1 MFYILG
7 LNMNEGVE
15 DDLILFGD
23 LFFFSLLMLLL
34 LIGWLVLFVLVV
46 GVVPFYFLF
55 ISMKV
60 LLMLFLFFRKW
71 GKKMKNLSGEDEEN
85 KSSFSPMPK

>member
-1 MFYILG
+1 
-7 LNMNEGVE
+7 MNEGVE

-23 LFFFSLLMLLL
+23 LFFSLLMLLL
-34 LIGWLVLFVLVV
+34 VIGLLLLFVLVV

-55 ISMKV
+55 FSMKV
-60 LLMLFLFFRKW
+60 LLMLFLFSRKW

-85 KSSFSPMPK
+85 KLSFSANAKMTRG